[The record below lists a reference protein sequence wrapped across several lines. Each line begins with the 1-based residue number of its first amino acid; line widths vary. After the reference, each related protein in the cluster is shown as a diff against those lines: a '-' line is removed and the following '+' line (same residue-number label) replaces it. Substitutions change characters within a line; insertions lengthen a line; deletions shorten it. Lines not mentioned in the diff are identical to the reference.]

1 MITGL
6 LKNKRHK
13 ILRKCMLK
21 FCPLQ
26 SVNNVRIQLTGLYPI
41 GSKACGGPTGFIAYS
56 LKLNTNFL
64 TKLKNTQIIK
74 RIQYEMGIISTCDVP
89 PSPTSIKCVNNT
101 AQLVY

>member
-26 SVNNVRIQLTGLYPI
+26 SVNNVRIQLTGTLLI

-56 LKLNTNFL
+56 LKLNTTDFL
-64 TKLKNTQIIK
+64 DKVEKYTNSQK
-74 RIQYEMGIISTCDVP
+74 RF
-89 PSPTSIKCVNNT
+89 NNKWDYFN
-101 AQLVY
+101 V